1 VSKDATIPDDGLQG
15 GQTLEEVMEEL
26 TDPLEQ
32 SSRMDIDEF
41 VPDYDEDSILGNSDT
56 EPVELQELDPGMV
69 DSLLGPSTS
78 TGQTDAGSLG
88 NSKSANAEEPMEE
101 GEETPEKRIWKG
113 DRVPSDSADHE
124 TWQPVVSK
132 QTKKQQA
139 KAAKETETEGA
150 RSPIRVP
157 PQDSR
162 TPTLT
167 QAQIRKNAREGLEET
182 YGSKSRKGRP
192 RGAKS
197 KGNDPGGSS
206 SKRGRSTSSNG
217 AGAPRKRP
225 DTRERSCTQD
235 ELASRFSYQHA

>member
-1 VSKDATIPDDGLQG
+1 
-15 GQTLEEVMEEL
+15 
-26 TDPLEQ
+26 
-32 SSRMDIDEF
+32 
-41 VPDYDEDSILGNSDT
+41 
-56 EPVELQELDPGMV
+56 
-69 DSLLGPSTS
+69 
-78 TGQTDAGSLG
+78 
-88 NSKSANAEEPMEE
+88 
-101 GEETPEKRIWKG
+101 
-113 DRVPSDSADHE
+113 
-124 TWQPVVSK
+124 VVSK

-139 KAAKETETEGA
+139 KAAKDAETEGA

-167 QAQIRKNAREGLEET
+167 QAQIRKNAREGLKET

-192 RGAKS
+192 RGGKS

-225 DTRERSCTQD
+225 DTREKSCARDDPGLKTGSTIVWTEAQGPCMNAVTLKKEQKVIHLRFHHQPFMLILKCPACEEQLPAD
-235 ELASRFSYQHA
+235 LATNMRKHVATHANLTGAVLLKKHIWDF